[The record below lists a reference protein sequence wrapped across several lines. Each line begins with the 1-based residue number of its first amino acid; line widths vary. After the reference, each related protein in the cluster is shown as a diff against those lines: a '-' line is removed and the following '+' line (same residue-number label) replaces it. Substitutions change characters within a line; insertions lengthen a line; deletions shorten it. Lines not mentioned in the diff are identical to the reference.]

1 MKLFEKILAC
11 LVFLCLS
18 ACNLPFGKDD
28 PVVVSVGNR
37 KLTQSEVYRMVPQW
51 DSISDREKLGFLER
65 WIDEEVIYQEAMNA
79 NVMNDTILS
88 TQIESTIRKMVVDF
102 YLQTFA
108 DTMMIG
114 DSEKLNYYQTHRNDY
129 LRGKTTVSGA
139 ILHFKD
145 WASADAYYKEM
156 KTRVFNV
163 VPTQTPQVSS
173 IVEFENVAATP
184 DSCMIPDI
192 VSYPLGKLSVMRYC
206 NGGLKMAVV
215 TERLDSADVRPYKE
229 VSEDVS
235 NMVWIEHRRAVMDRL
250 KKEWKMKR
258 PIFSKMNVFN
268 EKESQ

>member
-1 MKLFEKILAC
+1 MNLFVKILAC

-37 KLTQSEVYRMVPQW
+37 KLTQSEVYRLVPQW

-65 WIDEEVIYQEAMNA
+65 WIDEEVIYQEAMDA
-79 NVMNDTILS
+79 NVMNDSILS

-108 DTMMIG
+108 DTMLIG
-114 DSEKLNYYQTHRNDY
+114 DSEKLNYYQAHREDY

-139 ILHFKD
+139 ILRFKD

-156 KTRVFNV
+156 KTRVFNAA
-163 VPTQTPQVSS
+163 PTQTPLVSS
-173 IVEFENVAATP
+173 IDVFENVAVTP

-192 VSYPLGKLSVMRYC
+192 VNYPLGKLSVMRYC

>member
-65 WIDEEVIYQEAMNA
+65 WIDEEVIYQEAMDA

-145 WASADAYYKEM
+145 WASADAY
-156 KTRVFNV
+156 
-163 VPTQTPQVSS
+163 
-173 IVEFENVAATP
+173 
-184 DSCMIPDI
+184 
-192 VSYPLGKLSVMRYC
+192 
-206 NGGLKMAVV
+206 
-215 TERLDSADVRPYKE
+215 
-229 VSEDVS
+229 
-235 NMVWIEHRRAVMDRL
+235 
-250 KKEWKMKR
+250 
-258 PIFSKMNVFN
+258 
-268 EKESQ
+268 